1 MTRTLQCL
9 HFISLARAHCWRQ
22 ACLALGLA
30 SFMAT
35 AWAQDAPLPGED
47 RSQAVAYTVF
57 GILSYTRWPAELQTI
72 RLCVV
77 GPTEYADELI
87 KGGALPG
94 GRKIAV
100 RRMHLDDASLLAE
113 CDSVYAG
120 MLADDA
126 WRRLMVRLKGKPLL
140 SISERQELCKIG
152 GMFCL
157 DVRPGGV
164 SFEVNLDSVARSGV
178 RVNPRVLQLAKRKG
192 SP

>member
-1 MTRTLQCL
+1 VTRTLQRL
-9 HFISLARAHCWRQ
+9 HFVSLAPAHRWYKALL
-22 ACLALGLA
+22 ACGLA
-30 SFMAT
+30 ASVAT
-35 AWAQDAPLPGED
+35 AWAQDAPPPGDD
-47 RSQAVAYTVF
+47 RSQAVAHTVF
-57 GILSYTRWPAELQTI
+57 GILSYTRWPSEPQNI

-100 RRMHLDDASLLAE
+100 RRMHLDDAALLAE

-126 WRRLMVRLKGKPLL
+126 WRRLMVRLAGKPLL

-192 SP
+192 DP